1 MSHRTL
7 TDPPATLAPFA
18 DPTALRSLILRRG
31 FVDIGAVRALT
42 RLETLQLQHCRN
54 TAVSFTDLGPV
65 ATLPQLQRLDLVDL
79 TGVTDFSA
87 LRALRRLEQ
96 LFIVG
101 CPGFHDAGLLRACRR
116 TLRVLHLEQTYDDKG
131 GSDDGTKATPALD
144 VRRLPYFPRLTR
156 FVCRLPAHVTGL
168 AWVPAVLNVTATA
181 PDVELEVCG
190 SRGLTDLRALRRCP
204 AVHVLSLFRCPRVTT
219 LADVAHLPRLR
230 ELDLDSCTGVTN
242 LTPLARCVHLR
253 TLKMDSVTLTQP
265 LPVLPALQRLSVR
278 YTCTQ
283 ALIDRLPQATPALAA
298 LDIGGD
304 VYPRATKGIT
314 SLLPLLA
321 CPHLRTVAVR
331 FVDGLTEDVWT
342 AFFADARALTR
353 FTLAVGG
360 RPDGKY
366 AAKAVAVDPWL
377 VTDSFVAHYLRA
389 RRTTL
394 TRLDLTAV
402 FECTHLPSG
411 AWMAGCTALREV
423 YLGGTNVRDLTP
435 LAALPHLERLDCC
448 DAKGNAAPILSVAP
462 LAGCGA
468 LRRLSLRRCDALQSL
483 AALDQCPQLASLDVR
498 GCDRVPAATIQA
510 LARRPKLSVTHDLV
524 RRDQAQRYR
533 THDNGGRPFEVH
545 VAPDRT
551 VTVYKQRP
559 PAETASLRRLHAVY
573 DRTAPVFHGKVAEV
587 FVGRSPLNA
596 WTAESDGY
604 GEHGPACDG
613 NTMLFRTRPDRFEYL
628 FVGRETL
635 KTFRTRHA
643 ITRFVSYV
651 GSNDVPYP
659 YAVDDVH
666 NVFYDL
672 TGEVVCTKLS
682 STTASVFNAYCKLP
696 SFEADCHRVERWSVA
711 GTRVDVGKGDT
722 PTSQYTRYVQKGQAT
737 RKRDGLPTTHVTLVA
752 HRAHTR
758 RSARQSRGR
767 RWYTL
772 PYTVVA
778 DYARQLLHSTNDCFE
793 WAAFR
798 GDTTHRCRWHHPQK
812 GTVRCLL
819 QRERAPADH
828 YRDHPDV
835 RSLAA
840 HGIHVVQREK
850 AVDVEFDDD
859 HHLFASSAEARAYA
873 KDVEAVIL
881 PHPIDKAKQSVFLTQ
896 HPHAYR
902 LLRLPHPL
910 RIRPH
915 PSWPGHV
922 VLCEQRTEPPRSRVV
937 TRKQYVALHKAYT
950 KRVGV
955 EGMRM
960 RSVH

>member
-18 DPTALRSLILRRG
+18 DPTALRSLTLRRG

-42 RLETLQLQHCRN
+42 RLETLQLQHCKH
-54 TAVSFTDLGPV
+54 TEVSFTDLGPM
-65 ATLPQLQRLDLVDL
+65 AALPQLQRLDLVDL
-79 TGVTDFSA
+79 TDVTDFSA

-116 TLRVLHLEQTYDDKG
+116 TLRVL
-131 GSDDGTKATPALD
+131 
-144 VRRLPYFPRLTR
+144 
-156 FVCRLPAHVTGL
+156 
-168 AWVPAVLNVTATA
+168 
-181 PDVELEVCG
+181 
-190 SRGLTDLRALRRCP
+190 
-204 AVHVLSLFRCPRVTT
+204 
-219 LADVAHLPRLR
+219 
-230 ELDLDSCTGVTN
+230 
-242 LTPLARCVHLR
+242 
-253 TLKMDSVTLTQP
+253 KMNSVTLTQP

-283 ALIDRLPQATPALAA
+283 ALLDRLPQATPALAA

-304 VYPRATKGIT
+304 VDLRATKGLT

-389 RRTTL
+389 RRTTA
-394 TRLDLTAV
+394 TRLDLTAA

-411 AWMAGCTALREV
+411 AWVAGCTALREV

-498 GCDRVPAATIQA
+498 GCDRVPTATIRA
-510 LARRPKLSVTHDLV
+510 LARRPALSVTHDLT

-545 VAPDRT
+545 VEPDRT

-559 PAETASLRRLHAVY
+559 TAETASFRRLHAVY
-573 DRTAPVFHGKVAEV
+573 DRTAPVFHAKVAEV

-596 WTAESDGY
+596 WTAESDGR

-635 KTFRTRHA
+635 QTFRTRHA

-659 YAVDDVH
+659 YAVDDAH

-682 STTASVFNAYCKLP
+682 PTTASVFNAYCNLP
-696 SFEADCHRVERWSVA
+696 SFEADCHRVEGWSVA
-711 GTRVDVGKGDT
+711 GTGVDVGKRDT

-752 HRAHTR
+752 HTR
-758 RSARQSRGR
+758 RSARQSRGK

-778 DYARQLLHSTNDCFE
+778 DYARRLLHSSNDGFE

-798 GDTTHRCRWHHPQK
+798 GDTTHRCRWHHPQT

-840 HGIHVVQREK
+840 HGIRVVKREK

-873 KDVEAVIL
+873 KGVGAVIL

-922 VLCEQRTEPPRSRVV
+922 VLCEQRTGPPESKVV

-960 RSVH
+960 REMAES